1 MRVPAA
7 LWILG
12 VVAASAGVSAVASG
26 QASTWG
32 SGKAPNRGDAGA
44 VSPAPSSPADEG
56 EAEEEEE
63 ADKPDAGAVPSSEA
77 GSAGSPSDAGAGA
90 GDDGSSSPSNLG
102 FAIGLHGGYAIPFGN
117 ENDVPVRDYVL
128 QGAVPIG
135 VDLGWFITPRL
146 YVGVAFSYGIGLG
159 AGRLN
164 PTCGDPDID
173 CSAQMYSFG
182 AVAHWHFR
190 PEERWDPWI
199 GVGLGYEIVQVTATS
214 QVDNSTVN
222 PSPALQGLDLSLTA
236 GLDFKPLRYV
246 GLGPYVEAAAGPYV
260 AGASGFDIHGWAV
273 VGVRF
278 RMNLF

>member
-32 SGKAPNRGDAGA
+32 TGKASSRGDAGTISA
-44 VSPAPSSPADEG
+44 APS
-56 EAEEEEE
+56 AEEEEE
-63 ADKPDAGAVPSSEA
+63 EEEDAHPDAGAGPSPEA

-90 GDDGSSSPSNLG
+90 GDDGSSGPSNVG
-102 FAIGLHGGYAIPFGN
+102 FAIGLHGGYSIPFGN
-117 ENDVPVRDYVL
+117 ENGVAVRDYVI
-128 QGAVPIG
+128 QGAIPIG
-135 VDLGWFITPRL
+135 VDLGWFITPRF
-146 YVGVAFSYGIGLG
+146 YVGVALTYGIGVG
-159 AGRLN
+159 AARLN
-164 PTCGDPDID
+164 PTCGDPDVD

-190 PEERWDPWI
+190 PEERWDPWV
-199 GVGLGYEIVQVTATS
+199 GVGFGYETVQVTATS

-222 PSPALQGLDLSLTA
+222 PSPALQGLDLSLGA

-246 GLGPYVEAAAGPYV
+246 GVGPYVEGAAGPYV